1 MDHPFL
7 RWMDRLYLA
16 TIWAAGTA
24 IFFMSLIIPWG
35 VFSRYVM
42 GTGSQWPEPIAILL
56 MMVFTFIGAAAA
68 YRAGGH
74 IAVNMLT
81 EKLPAPL
88 QRLLAVLVDL
98 LMLVICGFVA
108 WYGTNLCIETWGQ
121 GIAELPWLPV
131 GATYA
136 SLPIGAAGLRLAR
149 THARLGWHWWP
160 SETAIATRAYEGRAA
175 CVNLHTCSASLCS
188 ACHARPRGCWVWP
201 ACAVCSRWWPMR
213 ACAT

>member
-35 VFSRYVM
+35 VFSRYVL

-81 EKLPAPL
+81 EKLPASL
-88 QRLLAVLVDL
+88 QRLLAVLVDV
-98 LMLVICGFVA
+98 LMLIICGFVT
-108 WYGTNLCIETWGQ
+108 WYGTNLCMETWGQ

-136 SLPIGAAGLRLAR
+136 SLPIGAAVTLLFVLEKMTFGPQYHRRIVRFEELA
-149 THARLGWHWWP
+149 
-160 SETAIATRAYEGRAA
+160 EGA
-175 CVNLHTCSASLCS
+175 
-188 ACHARPRGCWVWP
+188 
-201 ACAVCSRWWPMR
+201 
-213 ACAT
+213 